1 MHKQTAFSLGLRAS
15 APIPNIL
22 RAGCALLLL
31 TASLRAQVP
40 VASTF
45 TAGHG
50 SWFDDINWSGGLYP
64 GSNTAATVDGA
75 VVRLNA
81 RGLAAPLVIKGLT
94 LLNEAEADVRDARL
108 QLDELTVS
116 NSTVRVYGSHLLVTR
131 LRFSQPP
138 VACLSG
144 CGPKFNPS
152 LIEAQEF
159 TLNGTNLT
167 LTFGL
172 GGTSA
177 ATTNG
182 LGAGHFARVV
192 CDTARLDGSLAI
204 EFLYGFAPQAG
215 QQFEI
220 IRFNGSGPISGQFVN
235 APEGAL
241 VTRYNNLGLYITYA
255 GGDGNDVVL
264 TAQALPVA
272 TPPLVHATQDGNW
285 FSNSIWSDGQTPT
298 AAKEHILL
306 ARQVGLAAATPGQSV
321 TVKSLTVLEGSELVL
336 SNMTFHADVLAAT
349 NSTLRIFSSHL
360 VVDILRNPAST
371 ASGTGTSGGSTRLN
385 PSLLEAQSFELSG
398 SNITTTF
405 CLSGTN
411 AAATNAVGAG
421 HYARVVTDT
430 AVLAGQL
437 GVELLDG
444 FAPQAGQQFEI
455 IHVHTPN
462 SPTGGGGLS
471 GQFVNAPEGALVTR
485 YNDLGLYLTYL
496 GGDGN
501 DVVLT
506 VQPLLAG
513 ATPLVHAT
521 NSGNWFDPLIWS
533 DGQMPTATKEH
544 VLLARQVGVPAA
556 TPSQRAAV
564 KSLSLREGA
573 VLQISNTT
581 FQAESLASA
590 GSSVNVAHSHLQ
602 LDDFHIRRVI
612 GCIGIGCGTIKL
624 NPSLLAAGLFT
635 VDEPGATVTFGL
647 GGTNA
652 ATATGLGAGHYAR
665 VVTDRAQ
672 LDGNLAVEFLY
683 GFTPQAG
690 QQFEI
695 IHVNTTNG
703 PNSGLIGRF
712 ANVREGGAVAVVGDL
727 MLVLSYIGGDGND
740 LVLTAVPRR
749 TLSLTK
755 VGPGTLAL
763 NFPTT
768 RGHFYTVET
777 TTNLA
782 PAMWSPLPIVLGDG
796 TLHTTTTTNSGS
808 GKFHRLFGDS
818 EGK

>member
-1 MHKQTAFSLGLRAS
+1 MNKNSFRFSFGLLACS
-15 APIPNIL
+15 QLFL
-22 RAGCALLLL
+22 RAGLALLLL
-31 TASLRAQVP
+31 TASLHAQTP
-40 VASTF
+40 TASTF

-81 RGLAAPLVIKGLT
+81 RGLATPLVIKSLT
-94 LLNEAEADVRDARL
+94 LLNEAEAEVRDARL
-108 QLDELTVS
+108 QLDDLTAS
-116 NSTVRVYGSHLLVTR
+116 NSTLRVYGSHLLVTR
-131 LRFSQPP
+131 LRVFQP
-138 VACLSG
+138 VACLNG

-152 LIEAQEF
+152 FVEAQEF
-159 TLNGTNLT
+159 TLNGTNVT
-167 LTFGL
+167 TTFGL
-172 GGTSA
+172 GGTNA
-177 ATTNG
+177 ATADG
-182 LGAGHFARVV
+182 RGPGHHARVV

-204 EFLYGFAPQAG
+204 EFLYGFTPQAG

-241 VTRYNNLGLYITYA
+241 VARYNSVGLYLTYL

-264 TAQALPVA
+264 TAQTLPGA
-272 TPPLVHATQDGNW
+272 TPPLVHATNSGNW
-285 FSNSIWSDGQTPT
+285 FDPLLWSDGQVPT
-298 AAKEHILL
+298 ATKEHVLL
-306 ARQVGLAAATPGQSV
+306 ARQVGLVAATPGQSV
-321 TVKSLTVLEGSELVL
+321 SVKSLTVLAGSELVL
-336 SNMTFHADVLAAT
+336 SNVTFHADVLAST
-349 NSTLRIFSSHL
+349 NSSLRIFRSHL
-360 VVDILRNPAST
+360 VVGAFRDPAGS
-371 ASGTGTSGGSTRLN
+371 SDFGGSTRLN
-385 PSLLEAQSFELSG
+385 PSLLEAHSFELSS

-437 GVELLDG
+437 GVEILDG

-455 IHVHTPN
+455 IHVNTTN
-462 SPTGGGGLS
+462 SPTGGSGLS

-485 YNDLGLYLTYL
+485 YNNLGLYLSYL

-506 VQPLLAG
+506 VQPLLVG

-533 DGQMPTATKEH
+533 DGQVPTATKEH
-544 VLLARQVGVPAA
+544 ILLARQVGVPAA
-556 TPSQRAAV
+556 TPGVV

-581 FQAESLASA
+581 FQAESLDLA
-590 GSSVNVAHSHLQ
+590 GSSVNVARSHMQ
-602 LDDFHIRRVI
+602 LDDFHILRVTK
-612 GCIGIGCGTIKL
+612 CLSGCGPKF
-624 NPSLLAAGLFT
+624 NPSLVEAGRFT

-652 ATATGLGAGHYAR
+652 ATATGLGVGHYAR
-665 VVTDRAQ
+665 VVTARAQ

-703 PNSGLIGRF
+703 PNTGLTGRF
-712 ANVREGGAVAVVGDL
+712 ANVREGGTVAVVGDL

-740 LVLTAVPRR
+740 VVLTAVPRP
-749 TLSLTK
+749 TLSMTKELT
-755 VGPGTLAL
+755 GTLVL
-763 NFPTT
+763 SYPTA
-768 RGHFYTVET
+768 RGRFYTVET

-782 PAMWSPLPIVLGDG
+782 PAAWSALPIVLGNG
-796 TLHTTTTTNSGS
+796 TVQTTTTTNSGDK
-808 GKFHRLFGDS
+808 KFHRLFGDNN
-818 EGK
+818 GD